1 MSEEEV
7 VTGDE
12 APSGSGHRIKI
23 KMTNEGRVLE
33 EKGPSKGIS
42 PLSPLPPPHEGPAG
56 GSVDG
61 KHELNKVETAP
72 ETSSGI
78 PASSP
83 GTEPAG
89 STLSLPLGRAD
100 IEHSISSETAE
111 GRNEGRPLCAET
123 LASPESTPASTAP
136 PKKKTSKAKRQR
148 APGPGTA
155 PVEPT
160 SLPVADVETQQVT
173 EESSSGPS
181 PSCAPPSAPP
191 PGSHGHLRRQ
201 QPRHGQQG

>member
-23 KMTNEGRVLE
+23 NMTNEGRVLE

-72 ETSSGI
+72 ETSSAMYVRGGVGQKTEGI
-78 PASSP
+78 YDVITFSSNP
-83 GTEPAG
+83 FHHM
-89 STLSLPLGRAD
+89 L
-100 IEHSISSETAE
+100 
-111 GRNEGRPLCAET
+111 
-123 LASPESTPASTAP
+123 
-136 PKKKTSKAKRQR
+136 
-148 APGPGTA
+148 
-155 PVEPT
+155 
-160 SLPVADVETQQVT
+160 
-173 EESSSGPS
+173 
-181 PSCAPPSAPP
+181 
-191 PGSHGHLRRQ
+191 
-201 QPRHGQQG
+201 